1 MAGQAPIAECRAVSR
16 RFGGFTAVDGVDL
29 QLGRGEVVGLLGAN
43 GAGKTTLLRTI
54 SGLHRPKSGAIRF
67 EGELLANSSAE
78 SRVRRG
84 LAHVPEGRRIF
95 PGLTVR
101 ENLDVATTVWRRR
114 GMSADGD
121 LDLVF
126 ALFPRLKERATQL
139 GWSLS
144 GGEQQMLAI
153 GRALMQDPK
162 VLLIDELSMGLAPVI
177 VESLLPV
184 IRRVVDETNAACV
197 MVEQHVMLAL
207 EIADTAVVLA
217 HGDVVLRGD
226 AKELAADEARIER
239 AYLGRTVAAQ

>member
-1 MAGQAPIAECRAVSR
+1 MDTGMLKIDKIAVAYGAIDALHGVSLEVGQ
-16 RFGGFTAVDGVDL
+16 
-29 QLGRGEVVGLLGAN
+29 GEVVALLGAN

-54 SGLHRPKSGAIRF
+54 SGLHRAKSGAIRF

-78 SRVRRG
+78 SRVKRG

-121 LDLVF
+121 LDTVF
-126 ALFPRLKERATQL
+126 ALFPRLKERAAQL

-153 GRALMQDPK
+153 GRALMARPK
-162 VLLIDELSMGLAPVI
+162 MLLLDEPSLGLAPRLSAEVYERI
-177 VESLLPV
+177 AEINARGVTVLL
-184 IRRVVDETNAACV
+184 
-197 MVEQHVMLAL
+197 VEQNTVLAL
-207 EIADTAVVLA
+207 EVARRAYVIENGQIVLEGPA
-217 HGDVVLRGD
+217 RD
-226 AKELAADEARIER
+226 LARHPRVRE
-239 AYLGRTVAAQ
+239 AYLGA

>member
-1 MAGQAPIAECRAVSR
+1 MLELHDVACSYGGVMAVKGVTITVGKGQLVALI
-16 RFGGFTAVDGVDL
+16 
-29 QLGRGEVVGLLGAN
+29 GAN

-67 EGELLANSSAE
+67 EGKPLANSSAE
-78 SRVRRG
+78 SRVKRG

-121 LDLVF
+121 LDTVF

-153 GRALMQDPK
+153 GRALMARPK
-162 VLLIDELSMGLAPVI
+162 MLLLDEPSLGLAPRLSAEVYERI
-177 VESLLPV
+177 ADINAKGVTVLL
-184 IRRVVDETNAACV
+184 
-197 MVEQHVMLAL
+197 VEQNTVLAL
-207 EIADTAVVLA
+207 EVAQRAYVIENGHIVLDGPA
-217 HGDVVLRGD
+217 RD
-226 AKELAADEARIER
+226 LARHPRVRE
-239 AYLGRTVAAQ
+239 AYLGA

>member
-1 MAGQAPIAECRAVSR
+1 MLKIEKLAAAYGAIDALHGISLEVGQ
-16 RFGGFTAVDGVDL
+16 
-29 QLGRGEVVGLLGAN
+29 GEVVALLGAN

-78 SRVRRG
+78 SRVKRG

-144 GGEQQMLAI
+144 VGEQQMLAI
-153 GRALMQDPK
+153 GRALMARPK
-162 VLLIDELSMGLAPVI
+162 MLLLDEPSLGLAPQV
-177 VESLLPV
+177 VESIFQLILRLRQRGQTILLV
-184 IRRVVDETNAACV
+184 EQNAAA
-197 MVEQHVMLAL
+197 AL
-207 EIADTAVVLA
+207 DIADRAYVLA
-217 HGDVVLRGD
+217 NGRVILEGSAPDLRSSEQI
-226 AKELAADEARIER
+226 AH
-239 AYLGRTVAAQ
+239 AYLGGSLEPAPHG

>member
-1 MAGQAPIAECRAVSR
+1 MGTGMLKIEQVAVAYGAIDALHGISLEVGQ
-16 RFGGFTAVDGVDL
+16 
-29 QLGRGEVVGLLGAN
+29 GEVVALLGAN

-78 SRVRRG
+78 SRVKRG

-121 LDLVF
+121 LDTVF
-126 ALFPRLKERATQL
+126 ALFPRLKERAMQL

-153 GRALMQDPK
+153 GRALMARPK
-162 VLLIDELSMGLAPVI
+162 MLLLDEPSLGLACRPK
-177 VESLLPV
+177 S
-184 IRRVVDETNAACV
+184 TNASP
-197 MVEQHVMLAL
+197 
-207 EIADTAVVLA
+207 ISTP
-217 HGDVVLRGD
+217 
-226 AKELAADEARIER
+226 R
-239 AYLGRTVAAQ
+239 A

>member
-1 MAGQAPIAECRAVSR
+1 MLKIEQLAVAYGAIDALHGISLEVGQ
-16 RFGGFTAVDGVDL
+16 
-29 QLGRGEVVGLLGAN
+29 GEVVALLGAN

-67 EGELLANSSAE
+67 EGEPLANSSAE
-78 SRVRRG
+78 SRVKRG

-121 LDLVF
+121 LENVF

-153 GRALMQDPK
+153 GRALMARPK
-162 VLLIDELSMGLAPVI
+162 MLLLDEPSLGLAPRLSAEVYERI
-177 VESLLPV
+177 ADINAKGVTVLL
-184 IRRVVDETNAACV
+184 
-197 MVEQHVMLAL
+197 VEQNTVLAL
-207 EIADTAVVLA
+207 EVAQRAYVIENGHIVLD
-217 HGDVVLRGD
+217 GP
-226 AKELAADEARIER
+226 ARDPTPSPVRE
-239 AYLGRTVAAQ
+239 AYLGA